1 MDSKEKQQL
10 IKENIIMSNLM
21 DDILNQLFEGS
32 EHSSSEETTIID
44 SEVILSNENW
54 KRLLSSRKVN
64 EVISHWEKIKQSLQD
79 SGCKVISLKMKLK
92 EQTVS
97 GEALEG
103 EMDLR
108 RDAEII
114 NILFDSYVAMLK
126 SNLRYA
132 ETAEALD
139 S

>member
-1 MDSKEKQQL
+1 
-10 IKENIIMSNLM
+10 MSNLM